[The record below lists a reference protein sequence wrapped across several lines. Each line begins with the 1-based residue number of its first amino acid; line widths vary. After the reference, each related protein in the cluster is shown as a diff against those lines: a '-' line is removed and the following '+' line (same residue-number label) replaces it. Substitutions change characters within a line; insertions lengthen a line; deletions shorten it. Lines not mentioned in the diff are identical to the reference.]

1 MSQITTSAPPP
12 RRRLASLLGC
22 VVVGL
27 AVVALVWWRSSIYD
41 RRVAELGGNGDEVAF
56 YPDVFWPL
64 LAGGCVF
71 AVVVAWIVLR
81 PETTLD
87 RIRAWLVIAFVALG
101 GVVVTATAVRDWF
114 DPKPRLVLTRDE
126 LRCGNRFRWADISDL
141 TFVSSRRS
149 AAVRFQR
156 QDAASR
162 SRNEFFYSCSISGLS
177 VPPADVFAVI
187 HARWLA
193 AGTAR

>member
-1 MSQITTSAPPP
+1 MSQITASGLPP
-12 RRRLASLLGC
+12 RRRLVLLLGC
-22 VVVGL
+22 VVACL
-27 AVVALVWWRSSIYD
+27 AVVAPVWWLSSIYN

-56 YPDVFWPL
+56 YPDIFWPL
-64 LAGGCVF
+64 LAGGGVF
-71 AVVVAWIVLR
+71 AVVCAWIVLR

-87 RIRAWLVIAFVALG
+87 RVRAWLVIACVALG
-101 GVVVTATAVRDWF
+101 GVIVTATAVGNWF
-114 DPKPRLVLTRDE
+114 DPKPTLVLTRDE
-126 LRCGNRFRWADISDL
+126 LRCGNRFRWVDISDL
-141 TFVSSRRS
+141 TFSSSRRS

-162 SRNEFFYSCSISGLS
+162 SRNEFFSSCSIYGLS

-187 HARWLA
+187 HARWQA